1 MKKYL
6 ITYYLILT
14 AIPLYAYYNCMKLIN
29 PTYITSAPWT
39 LGLIFPT
46 CYLTF
51 LLILLAILLKVKYKR
66 NQEILIALLIFSIQL
81 IILIANI

>member
-6 ITYYLILT
+6 ITYYLIL
-14 AIPLYAYYNCMKLIN
+14 ISVPFYAYYNCMKLIN

-51 LLILLAILLKVKYKR
+51 ILIAIGIFLKIKYTR
-66 NQEILIALLIFSIQL
+66 NQEIIISLLIFSIQL
-81 IILIANI
+81 IIFLTNL